1 MALQNALECLEGSD
15 TLIEKNAIINSGSAI
30 HASNPIIRGNLIEGG
45 DGGIVALDFR
55 DSSFAEIPATRWPAI
70 KIVLCKVPP
79 LVRC

>member
-1 MALQNALECLEGSD
+1 MDGAD
-15 TLIEKNAIINSGSAI
+15 PVIEKITIINSGI
-30 HASNPIIRGNLIEGG
+30 LFLASNPIIRGNLIEGG

-79 LVRC
+79 LFRC